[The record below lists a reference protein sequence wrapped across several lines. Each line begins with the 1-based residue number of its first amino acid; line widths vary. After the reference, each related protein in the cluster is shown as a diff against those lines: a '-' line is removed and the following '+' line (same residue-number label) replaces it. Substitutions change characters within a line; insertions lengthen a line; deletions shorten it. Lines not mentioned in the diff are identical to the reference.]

1 MKVSFELRDLDA
13 LPLRE
18 AAERRV
24 REVTRRLRWLVPHTR
39 VRLDAVGNGG
49 VDKLCRL
56 EFATRP
62 GKPVVVT
69 ALARDWRTAL
79 DRALQGAARRVLS
92 VVRRARH
99 APRHRVVTA

>member
-13 LPLRE
+13 VPLRE

-24 REVTRRLRWLVPHTR
+24 RDATRRLRWLVPHAC

-79 DRALQGAARRVLS
+79 ERALQGAARRVLS
-92 VVRRARH
+92 AARRARS
-99 APRHRVVTA
+99 ASRYRVTTA